1 MIKKNQCTR
10 NWLFSGK
17 SILFLALFVIFSL
30 ANISTRIVQS
40 PNESPLYEETIE
52 IYWDQGVVLNTSMV
66 YNRGEVFLGFS
77 VASKSNSSVVFSF
90 VPATASCY
98 SVNWTPVIE
107 NEIQLNPG
115 ESYAINHTLRISD
128 KGVGMSIR
136 YYCTI
141 PTVDS
146 NATITFTTAVLNF
159 GNKLSSIGFGLIL
172 LSSIITS
179 IVYKNSQKKH
189 YQKIV

>member
-1 MIKKNQCTR
+1 MSKKT
-10 NWLFSGK
+10 
-17 SILFLALFVIFSL
+17 ILFLTFLLIFSVFS
-30 ANISTRIVQS
+30 IRPKIVLS
-40 PNESPLYEETIE
+40 PTETTLHEETIE

-77 VASKSNSSVVFSF
+77 VASYSNSSVLFSF

-115 ESYAINHTLRISD
+115 ESYSNNHSLKISD
-128 KGVGMSIR
+128 RGVGMFIR
-136 YYCTI
+136 YFCTI

-146 NATITFTTAVLNF
+146 NATVTFATAVLNF

-172 LSSIITS
+172 LTSIITS
-179 IVYKNSQKKH
+179 IVYKYSQKKRPF
-189 YQKIV
+189 KNL

>member
-10 NWLFSGK
+10 NWLFSSK

-115 ESYAINHTLRISD
+115 ESYSNNHTLRISD

-136 YYCTI
+136 YYCII

-172 LSSIITS
+172 LTSIITS
-179 IVYKNSQKKH
+179 IVYKYSQKKN